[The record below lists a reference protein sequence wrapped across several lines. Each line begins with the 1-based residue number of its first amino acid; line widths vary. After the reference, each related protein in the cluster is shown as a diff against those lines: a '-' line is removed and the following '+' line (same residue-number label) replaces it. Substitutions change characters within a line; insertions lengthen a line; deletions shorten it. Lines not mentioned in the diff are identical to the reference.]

1 LTEAGPAGGAPGRW
15 LAGLVEAALAR
26 YLTLDPLSRER
37 LAALGATV
45 IALELRGLGITLY
58 VLPRGDGL
66 RVSERWSGPVD
77 TTLSGTPWGLL
88 GLITAGDRARVLFE
102 GSVEIT
108 GDVELGQRFREVLD
122 AVEFDWEEELSHWVG
137 DIIAHRI
144 GNTVRSASQWGAH
157 ASETLRRSL
166 SEYLQEE
173 AEVVPRRYELEVF
186 VDAVDTL
193 RMDADRLE
201 QRVERL
207 RRTLDDAQRPTP
219 KG

>member
-1 LTEAGPAGGAPGRW
+1 MTEVVAAGW
-15 LAGLVEAALAR
+15 LARLVEAGLAR
-26 YLTLDPLSRER
+26 YLSLDPSSRER
-37 LAALGATV
+37 LTTLGAT
-45 IALELRGLGITLY
+45 ALAVELRGLGVTLY

-66 RVSERWSGPVD
+66 RVSERWTGPVD
-77 TTLSGTPWGLL
+77 TTVSGTPWGLL
-88 GLITAGDRARVLFE
+88 GLLAAGDRNRVLFG

-137 DIIAHRI
+137 DIVAHQI
-144 GNTVRSASQWGAH
+144 GNTVRNARQWEAH
-157 ASETLRRSL
+157 ANETLRRSL

-173 AEVVPRRYELEVF
+173 AQVVPRRYELETF

-193 RMDADRLE
+193 RMDTDRLE

-207 RRTLDDAQRPTP
+207 RQTLDGTTRTSAPE
-219 KG
+219 G